1 VSVPRWRDACANAQT
16 PPGETRKTRG
26 KTGATGGPHIA
37 QSRRMTAL
45 VKLEGVAVYGS
56 DPVFQKVQK
65 CFSDALGVDVEDVT
79 LGSKIIDDLGAESL
93 DFLDIAYRLE
103 QTFKIKLPRG
113 EIKAKS
119 QEGLTAA
126 DWEVEGVLTQ
136 RALDKLAE
144 AMPEVDRAEI
154 TLGLRAK
161 DIPRLFTVATFYSMV
176 VKLLAEKPAAA

>member
-1 VSVPRWRDACANAQT
+1 
-16 PPGETRKTRG
+16 
-26 KTGATGGPHIA
+26 
-37 QSRRMTAL
+37 MTAL
-45 VKLEGVAVYGS
+45 VKLGGVAVS
-56 DPVFQKVQK
+56 STDPVFQKVQT
-65 CFSDALGVDVEDVT
+65 CFADALGVDVADVV
-79 LGSKIIDDLGAESL
+79 LGAKIIDDLGAESL

-144 AMPEVDRAEI
+144 AMPEVDPAEI
-154 TLGLRAK
+154 KPGLRAK
-161 DIPRLFTVATFYSMV
+161 DIPRLFTVATFYAMV
-176 VKLLAEKPAAA
+176 VKLLAEKPAA